1 MKIRPF
7 IILCAMGF
15 LLFYYNPIDAT
26 TQHVYPGDS
35 IQTAINN
42 AGTGDTILVHTGTY
56 TEQLTINKSLTI
68 RGEEAGPP
76 VIQSSSGLVLIE
88 ISGPGIHVDFSG
100 FEVKHTGTANWSNS
114 YAVIIQNGAYA
125 HIHHINLVDF
135 KKRGIYVLGNSSSA
149 DITDN
154 SIIAEGS
161 PNLQNGIGIWG
172 SGGGFAHI
180 LNNEVAGVLYGGTFW
195 SATGIMA
202 LDTYDKTVIIGE
214 NYVHDCQLGMGI
226 GDYCGYNPG
235 SHTSNVLVRGNI
247 ITKNSWGVDIIN
259 DARGVTLV
267 YNTISNNS
275 EYGISVTD
283 YVDEGWSCEQPTDT
297 LINYNTISGNGTGLY
312 VNARV
317 DLVDARY
324 NCWGDWTGPRGGV
337 KDPDSGTIA
346 RGSGDSI
353 VAESSNSL
361 FYPWTPC
368 GRSNTPEKQPA
379 YGKEMCPLA
388 YNNIQQAESME
399 QSVMGLMDE
408 VLGDFDLT
416 EVEQLIQ
423 KAHELLEKARLFCF
437 HSQNCIAGN
446 MLALEAH
453 SLLQQ
458 AKEILES
465 MIT

>member
-1 MKIRPF
+1 MKMRPF
-7 IILCAMGF
+7 ILFFTLGLF
-15 LLFYYNPIDAT
+15 LFHHNPIGAT
-26 TQHVYPGDS
+26 TWHVYPGGS
-35 IQTAINN
+35 IQAAITS

-56 TEQLTINKSLTI
+56 TEQLIIDKSLII
-68 RGEEAGPP
+68 RGEGSRPP
-76 VIQSSSGLVLIE
+76 IIQNSSGPVLIG
-88 ISGPGIHVDFSG
+88 ISGPGIHVTLTG
-100 FEVKHTGTANWSNS
+100 FEVKHTGTTNWSNS
-114 YAVIIQNGAYA
+114 YAILIQNGAYA
-125 HIHHINLVDF
+125 NIHHINLSDF
-135 KKRGIYVLGNSSSA
+135 KKRGIYIMGNNSSA

-154 SIIAEGS
+154 TILAEGS
-161 PNLQNGIGIWG
+161 PNLQNGIVIWG
-172 SGGGFAHI
+172 SDGGFANI
-180 LNNEVAGVLYGGTFW
+180 LNNEVAGVSYGGTFW

-202 LDTYDKTVIIGE
+202 LDTYEKTVIIGE

-235 SHTSNVLVRGNI
+235 SHTSDVLVRGNL
-247 ITKNSWGVDIIN
+247 ITGNSWGVDILN

-275 EYGISVTD
+275 EYGIGVTD
-283 YVDEGWSCEQPTDT
+283 YVDEGWSCDQPTDT

-312 VNARV
+312 VNSRV
-317 DLVDARY
+317 ELLNARY
-324 NCWGDWTGPRGGV
+324 NCWGHWTGPGGEV
-337 KDPDSGTIA
+337 TDPDSAITAQGF
-346 RGSGDSI
+346 GDSI
-353 VAESSNSL
+353 TAQSDNCL
-361 FYPWTPC
+361 FYPWAPC
-368 GRSNTPEKQPA
+368 GRSYTPEKMSI
-379 YGKEMCPLA
+379 YGNEMCPLA
-388 YNNIQQAESME
+388 YNTIHQAETME

-437 HSQNCIAGN
+437 HTQNCIAGN

-453 SLLQQ
+453 ALLQQ